1 MSAPRDIAPSSPH
14 SQLPASS
21 SATRKNARSI
31 SVPPRYLSVFLV
43 TPFSHSAACAL
54 FRPLPCS
61 DCFLSVGSTVLKALS
76 FSPNEENLRVLSRSR
91 LLLTRNAIVVRFSFH
106 LHILFSLFL
115 VLVASFSFQR
125 EPTLSPSLLFQA
137 ICHRLPLS
145 LSLSL
150 AFACL
155 SFVSRSILLFFSA
168 REMQEMETRRWKIT
182 ITDATATAS
191 TIQRPRAVV
200 CLTHA
205 RTHARIAP
213 TRFKYERWR
222 CTRVIVATCVT
233 VTLIVRRILNR
244 VTLSCIMHTRY
255 YRDPYER
262 AARGG
267 GHVCV
272 CTAVHTASSPIRYP
286 RAVWSISIARR
297 KAQPVCSIALV

>member
-150 AFACL
+150 ACL

-272 CTAVHTASSPIRYP
+272 CTAVHSQQPD
-286 RAVWSISIARR
+286 SISTRCVVHIDCA
-297 KAQPVCSIALV
+297 

>member
-1 MSAPRDIAPSSPH
+1 MSAPRDVAPSSPH

-106 LHILFSLFL
+106 LHIPFSLFL

-150 AFACL
+150 SHSLASP
-155 SFVSRSILLFFSA
+155 SFLVPFSSFSP
-168 REMQEMETRRWKIT
+168 REKCRWKRGDGKLQLQT
-182 ITDATATAS
+182 R
-191 TIQRPRAVV
+191 QRQ
-200 CLTHA
+200 
-205 RTHARIAP
+205 
-213 TRFKYERWR
+213 
-222 CTRVIVATCVT
+222 
-233 VTLIVRRILNR
+233 RRLFN
-244 VTLSCIMHTRY
+244 
-255 YRDPYER
+255 D
-262 AARGG
+262 RG
-267 GHVCV
+267 
-272 CTAVHTASSPIRYP
+272 R
-286 RAVWSISIARR
+286 
-297 KAQPVCSIALV
+297 